1 MRLCVVSCKVFI
13 PEPTWIKLNHPR
25 RTHKKHLRNGY
36 QCHYVRKKEREK
48 RKHHDSSTEA
58 CDRHMGPATTQNKH
72 YTKCSASRV
81 PPALS
86 QQVLSTVS
94 VASWAS
100 GHHSM
105 SPCAWPLCQLV
116 AVKTTSPATAEPL
129 ETLLLRD
136 SSVVHA

>member
-1 MRLCVVSCKVFI
+1 MVTNVI
-13 PEPTWIKLNHPR
+13 MP
-25 RTHKKHLRNGY
+25 
-36 QCHYVRKKEREK
+36 EK
-48 RKHHDSSTEA
+48 RRERKENTMTPQQKLVTE
-58 CDRHMGPATTQNKH
+58 HMGPATTQNKH